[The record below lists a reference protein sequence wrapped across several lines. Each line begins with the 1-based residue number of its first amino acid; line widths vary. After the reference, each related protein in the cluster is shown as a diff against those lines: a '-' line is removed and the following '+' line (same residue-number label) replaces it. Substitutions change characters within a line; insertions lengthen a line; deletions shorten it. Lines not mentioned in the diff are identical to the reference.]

1 MAVTTKNEKRKR
13 PSDVPAE
20 TRPNSARYA
29 LIKRIFDLGVA
40 AIVLVLSAPIIAL
53 CALAV
58 RLNSR
63 GSPLYTQKRLGL
75 RGQVITIYK
84 IRTMYHNSEWS
95 SGPVWSGPG
104 DPRVT
109 PVGRILRACHLDELP
124 QLINILRGEM
134 SLIGP
139 RPERPEIIAQIERA
153 LPRYGDRLLVR
164 PGLTGLAQVL
174 QAPDTNLDSVH
185 RKLKYDLFYLEQI
198 GPSLDLRILL
208 ATWFHLL
215 RVPAYRIARIFHF
228 PDEPIH
234 ELEHSGAG
242 ENGIPTSSKVQPFYV
257 N

>member
-1 MAVTTKNEKRKR
+1 MAVTVKSETRKR
-13 PSDVPAE
+13 LAGVPAE
-20 TRPNSARYA
+20 IRPSSARYA
-29 LIKRIFDLGVA
+29 LIKRILDLGVA
-40 AIVLVLSAPIIAL
+40 AIMLIPSAPIIAL

-75 RGQVITIYK
+75 RGQIITIYK
-84 IRTMYHNSEWS
+84 IRTMYHNSEWT

-109 PVGRILRACHLDELP
+109 SVGRILRACHLDELP
-124 QLINILRGEM
+124 HLINILRGEM

-174 QAPDTNLDSVH
+174 QAPDTDLDSVH

-198 GPSLDLRILL
+198 GLLLDLRILL

-215 RVPAYRIARIFHF
+215 RVPAYRIAQIFHF
-228 PDEPIH
+228 PNEPIH
-234 ELEHSGAG
+234 EFEHSAAG
-242 ENGIPTSSKVQPFYV
+242 ENGIPTSSKVKPFYV